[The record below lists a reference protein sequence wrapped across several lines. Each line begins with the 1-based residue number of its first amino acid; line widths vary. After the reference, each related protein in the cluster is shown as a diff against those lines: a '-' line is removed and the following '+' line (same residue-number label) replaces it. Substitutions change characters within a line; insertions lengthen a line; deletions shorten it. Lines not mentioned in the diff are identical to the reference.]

1 MMLDWC
7 RPIHGKKRINIVTHW
22 IGRVF
27 VFFILSGFT
36 AFFTFQLIIELIWM
50 TNIHKIILQF
60 TWFMSYV
67 SSLFV
72 FIYYNLKRQNLLLF
86 FEKWKQFEIIQ
97 SFNVRSSVDIVG
109 GVKKKRLV
117 NFMFVSYLLMA
128 FGNLFSLCNMM
139 KNEPEAPHLL
149 SHYEI
154 LRNWLTVPLILVL
167 HLIGTSLLWVLFAL
181 LDLVPAIVFY
191 YTGKMLQCIEHN
203 LQEDFESASYPPKTT
218 INLFL
223 IAKLKTD
230 SSFRLRQ
237 TWLKYEDLL
246 DLTGAANR
254 TFGILMFLDHGIK
267 FFLICCLT
275 FMSLSNSKDF
285 EIDKVATIFITI
297 IFIYRF
303 VSCLLISAELHNSSS
318 KLKGTASSL
327 LSRNCHKMSKEERD
341 LTVLFINRLQDHQ
354 LAARP
359 LGLYGVSNSIL
370 LSILSLTVS
379 YVIILVQIK

>member
-1 MMLDWC
+1 MLDWC
-7 RPIHGKKRINIVTHW
+7 RPIHGKNRINIITHW

-97 SFNVRSSVDIVG
+97 SFNVRSSVYIVG

-203 LQEDFESASYPPKTT
+203 LQEDF
-218 INLFL
+218 
-223 IAKLKTD
+223 
-230 SSFRLRQ
+230 
-237 TWLKYEDLL
+237 
-246 DLTGAANR
+246 
-254 TFGILMFLDHGIK
+254 
-267 FFLICCLT
+267 
-275 FMSLSNSKDF
+275 
-285 EIDKVATIFITI
+285 
-297 IFIYRF
+297 
-303 VSCLLISAELHNSSS
+303 
-318 KLKGTASSL
+318 
-327 LSRNCHKMSKEERD
+327 
-341 LTVLFINRLQDHQ
+341 
-354 LAARP
+354 
-359 LGLYGVSNSIL
+359 
-370 LSILSLTVS
+370 
-379 YVIILVQIK
+379 